1 MRRIINGPHWPHFV
15 CPNCRAVADLDAD
28 VDEPTEG
35 EWEELKPSD
44 LEANAAPQG
53 SSGEEQDSL
62 LVPPQDIPEP
72 RSLSQVPTTH
82 VGPVSNG
89 SQGGYSSEELMANLD
104 INDRGRESEPGGQQ
118 SGLSAPIDIARSR
131 RSSSKRRSEDESG
144 DRRTPSPGHRSPD
157 VLSGVDGPM
166 TPRNDAG
173 PFIFDGSGGHRVAA
187 QAATPNMG
195 AVVET
200 LTPSP

>member
-1 MRRIINGPHWPHFV
+1 M
-15 CPNCRAVADLDAD
+15 
-28 VDEPTEG
+28 DEPTEG

-44 LEANAAPQG
+44 LEENAAPQA
-53 SSGEEQDSL
+53 SSGEEQEPQPIS
-62 LVPPQDIPEP
+62 PPDIPEP
-72 RSLSQVPTTH
+72 RSLSQVPTTQ
-82 VGPVSNG
+82 VEAVSNG

-104 INDRGRESEPGGQQ
+104 INDRGRGSESRSEQ

-131 RSSSKRRSEDESG
+131 RSASKRRSDDDSG

-173 PFIFDGSGGHRVAA
+173 PFIFDGSGGRRVAA
-187 QAATPNMG
+187 QTATPNMG
-195 AVVET
+195 AVVESVT
-200 LTPSP
+200 PPSP

>member
-1 MRRIINGPHWPHFV
+1 M

-44 LEANAAPQG
+44 LEANTTNTTRQRQVSSEEDEVPQPI
-53 SSGEEQDSL
+53 S
-62 LVPPQDIPEP
+62 PPDIPEP
-72 RSLSQVPTTH
+72 QNLSQVPTTH
-82 VGPVSNG
+82 VEPVS
-89 SQGGYSSEELMANLD
+89 SSSPSGYSSEELMANLD
-104 INDRGRESEPGGQQ
+104 INDRGRESEARSEQ
-118 SGLSAPIDIARSR
+118 SGLSAPIDIARSN
-131 RSSSKRRSEDESG
+131 RSASKRGSDDENR

-157 VLSGVDGPM
+157 VLSGADGPM

-195 AVVET
+195 AVVES
-200 LTPSP
+200 LPPSP